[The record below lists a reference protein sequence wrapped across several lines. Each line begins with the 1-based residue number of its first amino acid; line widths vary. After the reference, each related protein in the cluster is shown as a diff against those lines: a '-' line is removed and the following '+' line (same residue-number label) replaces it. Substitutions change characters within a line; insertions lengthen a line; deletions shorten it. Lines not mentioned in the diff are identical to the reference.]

1 MLPLL
6 LIIFVLV
13 PIAELAVI
21 IQVGQEI
28 GVWWTIAILIADS
41 ILGAMLMR
49 SQGRIA
55 WRRFNEALQ
64 AGRPPARE
72 VLDGVL
78 VIFGGAFL
86 LTPGFITDIFG
97 ADLPD
102 PADARDRA
110 PAAGAA
116 LLGADDRGR
125 AHPRRDVDHAARG
138 RRRHRG
144 RRRYRAPAAE
154 HAVSE
159 PVLTG
164 GEGFTD
170 AMTFAFADRE
180 AGFFGLARAGV
191 ADGQGSALGVLF
203 AGREPVSLVA
213 EGDHAV
219 SGRGLG

>member
-78 VIFGGAFL
+78 VIFGGAL
-86 LTPGFITDIFG
+86 PAHAGLHHRHLRGH
-97 ADLPD
+97 LPD

-110 PAAGAA
+110 RGCWCGAS
-116 LLGADDRGR
+116 R
-125 AHPRRDVDHAARG
+125 
-138 RRRHRG
+138 
-144 RRRYRAPAAE
+144 
-154 HAVSE
+154 
-159 PVLTG
+159 
-164 GEGFTD
+164 
-170 AMTFAFADRE
+170 
-180 AGFFGLARAGV
+180 
-191 ADGQGSALGVLF
+191 
-203 AGREPVSLVA
+203 
-213 EGDHAV
+213 
-219 SGRGLG
+219 SG

>member
-55 WRRFNEALQ
+55 WRRFNGALQ

-97 ADLPD
+97 AIFLIP
-102 PADARDRA
+102 PTRAIVRRLLVKRFSERMIVAARTRA
-110 PAAGAA
+110 GTWDTTRPGDVDGTAVDVDTEH
-116 LLGADDRGR
+116 L
-125 AHPRRDVDHAARG
+125 PRR
-138 RRRHRG
+138 
-144 RRRYRAPAAE
+144 
-154 HAVSE
+154 
-159 PVLTG
+159 T
-164 GEGFTD
+164 T
-170 AMTFAFADRE
+170 
-180 AGFFGLARAGV
+180 
-191 ADGQGSALGVLF
+191 
-203 AGREPVSLVA
+203 
-213 EGDHAV
+213 
-219 SGRGLG
+219 

>member
-6 LIIFVLV
+6 LVIFVLV

-41 ILGAMLMR
+41 VLGSLLMR
-49 SQGRIA
+49 SQGRTA

-97 ADLPD
+97 AIFLIP
-102 PADARDRA
+102 PTRAIVRRLLVKRFSERMIVAARSRA
-110 PAAGAA
+110 ETWSTRPGDVDGTGVDVDTEH
-116 LLGADDRGR
+116 L
-125 AHPRRDVDHAARG
+125 PRRT
-138 RRRHRG
+138 
-144 RRRYRAPAAE
+144 P
-154 HAVSE
+154 
-159 PVLTG
+159 
-164 GEGFTD
+164 
-170 AMTFAFADRE
+170 
-180 AGFFGLARAGV
+180 
-191 ADGQGSALGVLF
+191 
-203 AGREPVSLVA
+203 
-213 EGDHAV
+213 
-219 SGRGLG
+219 

>member
-6 LIIFVLV
+6 LVIFVLV

-41 ILGAMLMR
+41 IIGSLLMR

-97 ADLPD
+97 ILFLIPPTRALIRRVFLRQALRRMTVTMAMPGPG
-102 PADARDRA
+102 PAF
-110 PAAGAA
+110 GAQS
-116 LLGADDRGR
+116 
-125 AHPRRDVDHAARG
+125 PRYDSDV
-138 RRRHRG
+138 
-144 RRRYRAPAAE
+144 E
-154 HAVSE
+154 
-159 PVLTG
+159 
-164 GEGFTD
+164 
-170 AMTFAFADRE
+170 
-180 AGFFGLARAGV
+180 
-191 ADGQGSALGVLF
+191 GSAVEID
-203 AGREPVSLVA
+203 RQP
-213 EGDHAV
+213 
-219 SGRGLG
+219 GLGR